1 MTEYNIWATN
11 LVKSGSD
18 EMLAYLKA
26 NDEEYYTGTAAQQA
40 QWELQWTSSAARAEA
55 AHELM
60 AEGLIEDVSTSLD
73 ACKKSAGGFDEAVTT
88 YSQNAIAS
96 NGEIEGSVESLTEYY
111 YGLAQGVSGVT
122 SNINSLRNAYINAAN
137 AAAALKA
144 AQDAVVYG
152 SGPTQEEINN
162 AKNELNSNNGGGSTR
177 ASGTVKDYKN
187 SGWGFIGEWDE
198 NLNVDPSRT
207 KTITENGQQYQ
218 VVYVED
224 FGAYVRTDQL
234 KMDGNGSQSYAN
246 FVSKNASWAAANVAW
261 MAHENTKVYKFAKGG
276 YIDYTG
282 PAWVDGTKSHPEYML
297 NATQTQQFETLVAA
311 LSSMFSAGS
320 SYLTTSQTA
329 QKIGDAVYNF
339 HINVDQMSSDYD
351 VDQLID
357 RIEKRLIKA
366 GQYRNV
372 TMVKKTK

>member
-60 AEGLIEDVSTSLD
+60 AEGLIEDVSKSLEI
-73 ACKKSAGGFDEAVTT
+73 CKESAGGFDEAVTI

-111 YGLAQGVSGVT
+111 YGLAQGVSNVT
-122 SNINSLRNAYINAAN
+122 TNINSLRNAYINAAN

-144 AQDAVVYG
+144 AQDTIVYG
-152 SGPTQEEINN
+152 SGPPQEDIDN
-162 AKNELNSNNGGGSTR
+162 AKNNLKNNSNLTNIGKVRRGSKKDKDNMTTD
-177 ASGTVKDYKN
+177 AQWFTTEEFVQDESGTKYQKIINGFGDEAYVKAN
-187 SGWGFIGEWDE
+187 T
-198 NLNVDPSRT
+198 V
-207 KTITENGQQYQ
+207 KTNADGSMTA
-218 VVYVED
+218 
-224 FGAYVRTDQL
+224 FGANLSLYW
-234 KMDGNGSQSYAN
+234 KY
-246 FVSKNASWAAANVAW
+246 
-261 MAHENTKVYKFAKGG
+261 AKGG
-276 YIDYTG
+276 YVDYTG